1 MRKLLIAGN
10 WKMNC
15 GPKATSTLLQ
25 GIGDRLENMKMPD
38 QVDGLVCPPMI
49 SLTTASVELQDIDGI
64 ALGAQNVY
72 YEDNGSYTGEISTQ
86 MLNEVGCEYVILGHS
101 ERRQYF
107 GETDKTV
114 KAKVN
119 KALADG
125 LKPVICV
132 GESLE
137 QRKNDEHVLRVRKQ
151 VEEALVDVGN
161 EDAVNLVI
169 AYEPIWAIGTGET
182 ATPDQAQQMH
192 EMIRSVLADLFSQD
206 SADQIRILY
215 GGSMKPHN
223 AEELLSES
231 DVDGGLIGG
240 ASLKAESFTEI
251 IRIAEELA
259 SA

>member
-1 MRKLLIAGN
+1 
-10 WKMNC
+10 MNC
-15 GPKATSTLLQ
+15 GPKETSTLLQ
-25 GIGDRLENMKMPD
+25 GIGDRLNNMEMPD
-38 QVDGLVCPPMI
+38 GVDGLVCPPMI
-49 SLTTASVELQDIDGI
+49 SLTTASVELRDISGI
-64 ALGAQNVY
+64 VLGAQNVH
-72 YEDNGSYTGEISTQ
+72 YEDNGSYTGEVSTQ
-86 MLNEVGCEYVILGHS
+86 MLNEVNCEYVILGHS

-114 KAKVN
+114 KSKVN
-119 KALADG
+119 KALADD

-151 VEEALVDVGN
+151 VEEALVDV
-161 EDAVNLVI
+161 EDNDVTNLVI

-182 ATPDQAQQMH
+182 ATPDQAQEMH

-206 SADQIRILY
+206 AANQIRILY

-223 AEELLSES
+223 AEELLSEP

-240 ASLKAESFTEI
+240 ASLKAESFTDI
-251 IRIAEELA
+251 IDIAETL
-259 SA
+259 SSG